1 MSDTNTLATNFLQA
15 LRAKVQEI
23 SGQQL
28 VFFVVG
34 RAGWGKSSTVNS
46 LIGEEKCKVDD
57 NEVATTE
64 VTEFDFD
71 MNGVKAKIFDTPG
84 LCDGSGNDQK
94 YIREIRKKIKDPDCM
109 LYVNRLDETRIT
121 DNDRRGIKIISD
133 ALGWKIWETAVIV
146 FTFSNNVSPS
156 EYNAK
161 LEKRTHLIRQAIADC
176 IQNTELAFQIPVV
189 AIDNKN
195 SIRPDGK
202 EWLAEFFT
210 VVADR
215 VSLKGLVA
223 FLSMLTLTITERTH
237 LSKQQKEIIR
247 KKFVSAVFQN
257 TASAMGI
264 GVVIAGLTNAPIIL
278 GFSTAGILGTLVGAW
293 LSKDD

>member
-1 MSDTNTLATNFLQA
+1 M
-15 LRAKVQEI
+15 QEL
-23 SGQQL
+23 SGQRL

-57 NEVATTE
+57 DEVATTE

-94 YIREIRKKIKDPDCM
+94 YIKEISQKIKNPDLM

-121 DNDRRGIKIISD
+121 GNDQRGIKIISD
-133 ALGWKIWETAVIV
+133 ALGWEIWENAVIV

-156 EYNAK
+156 EYNTK
-161 LEKRTHLIRQAIADC
+161 LAKRTDLIRKAIADC
-176 IQNTELAFQIPVV
+176 IQNPDLASQIPVV

-215 VSLKGLVA
+215 VSLYGLVA
-223 FLSMLTLTITERTH
+223 YLSMLTLTITKRTQ

-247 KKFVSAVFQN
+247 KKFVSAVFSN
-257 TASAMGI
+257 AASAMGI

-278 GFSTAGILGTLVGAW
+278 GFSSAGILGTLVGAW